1 MLYETNTEK
10 QKKASIP
17 SLQEDNELP
26 WAMYKEMKTR
36 EEEEAEKKTKENEI
50 ESDQDSVDDN
60 EDKYGNFPFS

>member
-1 MLYETNTEK
+1 
-10 QKKASIP
+10 
-17 SLQEDNELP
+17 
-26 WAMYKEMKTR
+26 MKTR